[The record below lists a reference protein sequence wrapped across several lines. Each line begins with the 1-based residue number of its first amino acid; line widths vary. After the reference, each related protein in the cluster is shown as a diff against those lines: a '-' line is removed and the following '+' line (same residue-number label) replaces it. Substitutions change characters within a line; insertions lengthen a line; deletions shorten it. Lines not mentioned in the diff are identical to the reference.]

1 MKFTKEDIKQIEDK
15 GLDLKS
21 VENQL
26 SHLTCSNSNVNLY
39 APATLGD
46 GIIKFSEEES
56 QYFATFFD
64 TNKKEKAIV
73 KFVPASGA
81 ASRMFKSL
89 YTFLDNYDINKETIN
104 SYVNRTKSVDLFLFF
119 VTVEKLPF
127 YDEVFEALKNKLGIT
142 LKNPKIY

>member
-1 MKFTKEDIKQIEDK
+1 MKFTKQDIKQIEDK

-26 SHLTCSNSNVNLY
+26 LHLTRSNSNANLY
-39 APATLGD
+39 APATIGD

-64 TNKKEKAIV
+64 AHKKDKSII

-89 YTFLDNYDINKETIN
+89 YTFLDNYEIKQRD
-104 SYVNRTKSVDLFLFF
+104 
-119 VTVEKLPF
+119 
-127 YDEVFEALKNKLGIT
+127 NKL
-142 LKNPKIY
+142 LCQ